1 MRSTRGSSHFPED
14 DYLYDSIPTRQS
26 AGSFSRHGTQPP
38 SPFDPAGR
46 AEFSQPASA
55 SLVAG
60 VGLEVTGEIPNVVKA
75 AVGLVDQACLWANTC
90 LLLRALFA

>member
-1 MRSTRGSSHFPED
+1 MRSTRGSSYFPED

-26 AGSFSRHGTQPP
+26 AGSFSQPGTQPA
-38 SPFDPAGR
+38 SPFEQR
-46 AEFSQPASA
+46 A

-90 LLLRALFA
+90 LLLRAFFA